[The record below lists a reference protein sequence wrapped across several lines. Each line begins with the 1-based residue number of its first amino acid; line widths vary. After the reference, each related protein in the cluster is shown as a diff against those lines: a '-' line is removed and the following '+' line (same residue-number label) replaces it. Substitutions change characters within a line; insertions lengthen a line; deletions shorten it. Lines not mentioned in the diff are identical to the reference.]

1 MDDLPKSQPRII
13 ESKSLHNN
21 SCLPLGAHNSS
32 FTSMLFAST
41 VGTSDAED
49 NAQSILDDHVSHV
62 WNSSG
67 ATPSRS
73 PGFQTPNCP
82 VLRGGGSGDLGRIP
96 PGQIPVPLKPKDYG
110 VSLHPTAIHGIY
122 HKDSRLMPHDS
133 SGMGGVS
140 NKHTQRHYHYT
151 SKEGVRSAGHHLA
164 FDADLLQIHHSQTP
178 ARNSAPWT
186 NAAVDCRKFA
196 GTRKGV
202 DVNNRA
208 VEVGHERMPHVEEVG
223 QTDAMKER

>member
-1 MDDLPKSQPRII
+1 
-13 ESKSLHNN
+13 
-21 SCLPLGAHNSS
+21 
-32 FTSMLFAST
+32 MLFAST

-73 PGFQTPNCP
+73 PGFQTPNRP

-122 HKDSRLMPHDS
+122 HKDNRLMSHE
-133 SGMGGVS
+133 SGGVGGVS
-140 NKHTQRHYHYT
+140 NKHTQRHYHFA
-151 SKEGVRSAGHHLA
+151 SKEGVRSTGHHLA
-164 FDADLLQIHHSQTP
+164 FDADLSHHSQTP

-186 NAAVDCRKFA
+186 NVAVDCRKFA

-202 DVNNRA
+202 DGVMNRVGEVN
-208 VEVGHERMPHVEEVG
+208 HERMPHAEDEG
-223 QTDAMKER
+223 QTDTMKER